1 MSDVKLEKESKI
13 ESVELSDCGKASR
26 VTRGLPIILWF
37 ELGTPPWNKMIPF

>member
-26 VTRGLPIILWF
+26 VTRGVPFVLLF
-37 ELGTPPWNKMIPF
+37 ELCTPPFNKLFLL